1 MKLIRLLLLTAAVAC
16 IPLAASA
23 QTNVIFTNDDGT
35 FVYDNTTQELTLG
48 SVNYASGSIG
58 AASQLT
64 AISGLSSF
72 GISDQAVAFPTCEP
86 TCLGS
91 LTLTTA
97 TLASGSILSNATFN
111 PGGTITVNYSGL
123 ASGTVTFSGTF
134 STASW
139 TMNPGGNSWTFS
151 GTITN
156 GTLMINGSDIPI
168 PTAVTVQLT
177 LTGSGATF
185 HKTKNAYTFSDGQG
199 STNFSVAPEPGTL
212 ALFGSGLIAIGF
224 ITRRKFGA
232 KAQGSSN

>member
-1 MKLIRLLLLTAAVAC
+1 MKLIRLLVLTAAVAC

-23 QTNVIFTNDDGT
+23 QTNVIFTNNDGT
-35 FVYDNTTQELTLG
+35 FVYDNTSQELTLG
-48 SVNYASGSIG
+48 TVNYASGPLG

-72 GISDQAVAFPTCEP
+72 GITDQAVAFPTCQP

-91 LTLTTA
+91 LSLTTG
-97 TLASGSILSNATFN
+97 TLATGSILSNATFN
-111 PGGTITVNYSGL
+111 PGGTISVNYTGL
-123 ASGTVTFSGTF
+123 MSGTVAFTGTF
-134 STASW
+134 SSASW
-139 TMNPGGNSWTFS
+139 TLNPGTNSWTFS

-212 ALFGSGLIAIGF
+212 ALLGTGLIAIGF
-224 ITRRKFGA
+224 ITRRKFGT
-232 KAQGSSN
+232 KASNGIN